1 MWTGYWILETSCE
14 HLTSSPRR
22 GTDLV
27 PWALNHYTFI
37 KSLAFRDRAAGAV
50 TAIERQLRSM
60 AVTCRS
66 TMGTAKRHLI
76 D

>member
-1 MWTGYWILETSCE
+1 M
-14 HLTSSPRR
+14 
-22 GTDLV
+22 
-27 PWALNHYTFI
+27 
-37 KSLAFRDRAAGAV
+37 SLAFRDRAAGAV
-50 TAIERQLRSM
+50 TAIERQLRSI